1 MPLIAILLTFIFLA
15 ADAPTPQFKVP
26 DGGGIVYGDELGV
39 GISAPKGWVFDSQ
52 SGVAQGM
59 HAVMYPEGRSWA
71 EASEVMYV
79 NVSRAESGQTLASFI
94 SSDVA
99 RFKENTPKLAVETG
113 DPIEIRGGTKAEVR
127 LYTGDAWGNH
137 EAVAYVAHGSSVA
150 IYVLSCRNKEG
161 FLKSRP
167 AFRQMVANSFLV
179 NMVLKK

>member
-113 DPIEIRGGTKAEVR
+113 DPIEIR
-127 LYTGDAWGNH
+127 
-137 EAVAYVAHGSSVA
+137 
-150 IYVLSCRNKEG
+150 
-161 FLKSRP
+161 
-167 AFRQMVANSFLV
+167 
-179 NMVLKK
+179 